1 MMKKGKLFYKIM
13 SNPKIS
19 VILPVYNVEKYLFE
33 CLDSIINQTL
43 KDIEIICLNDGSTD
57 NSLSILKEYASKDTR
72 IILIDKENEGL
83 GYTRKVGL
91 DNATGKYILFCDS
104 DDYYAE
110 LTAFEE
116 LYNYIEK
123 VKSDVVIFDF
133 IQKDE
138 ITKNINNFSDTYTQ
152 NVVFTHRNIE
162 NIFDHVALCWQK
174 IYSRDFLTKYD
185 DWYFPKHVKYED
197 VPFHYQVI
205 LRAKISY
212 FNRSFYVWRIRQNSI
227 STKKVSY
234 RNILDN
240 LIITKKIY
248 EITRNFINN
257 LEFLDYFYQ
266 FFCIRLFNF
275 FIRDSLFIKDID
287 VIKQIIETIRS
298 LDTSNLFDLKNR
310 EAYFYIRAGLRMTP
324 KNYMEYFNRKIL
336 RYANEQIKYRDEL
349 IKNQDDLMKYREELL
364 KENKKDIIIKDTLIN
379 NQEYLIKSKNSEIQN
394 LYNQNNDLHNQNN
407 DLHNQNNIQNQVIK
421 QLQNSW
427 SYRIGRFF
435 TYPLSVPFEFFKFIR
450 DYYLIKKSNLFDS
463 EYYLEQN
470 EDVKKAKVD
479 PIKHYLKFGWK
490 EGRNPSAD
498 FDGNDYLNKRSDVK
512 VAGIC
517 PLVHYLKF
525 GKEEDLSFPFEKV
538 ERMKNLP
545 DKEYFDYIFTNIEN
559 KKYDYLLSKRGEEIL
574 LKIENQ
580 KRKGKSYK
588 KGTQEEII
596 NEAFDRI
603 DLIFFNN
610 KNKNLN
616 EDILQKYI
624 DTVPNVCPHK
634 LLEIISQRI
643 AEYTFPKRENY
654 IFLDFSIL
662 AIVDNK
668 SGIQRVGRNIIKYL
682 PNINKRKIVFVH
694 SSEEEFT
701 KQGFRYCSK
710 IANGTESENEE
721 VIEFIQGDILFFPE
735 LPMLQCIGKKEYLQF
750 LRKKGVK
757 IINFVYDLIP
767 IRCPETIPN
776 NGFKEEFQKYIDSVL
791 DYATGIICDSQF
803 VKSDLQRYIRENRS
817 DIFDNLQIEWIHLG
831 SDFRR
836 SSDFMDKLPKD
847 SNIVFKAM
855 KSRITFLAVSTIQ
868 PHKMYDQILEA
879 FEILWSKNYDI
890 NLVIVGQN
898 GWDSEKLIEK
908 ISNHKELNKRLFK
921 LTQISDEYLNK
932 VYEKSSCFIMAS
944 KIEGFGL
951 GIIEATYH
959 KKPLLIRDL
968 PVFKEIAGE
977 NAFYF
982 SGFNDEDL
990 ANAIEE
996 WLLLFNQ
1003 NKHPKSD
1010 KIKYL
1015 TWKESIQM
1023 LSDKLELLSK

>member
-1 MMKKGKLFYKIM
+1 MN
-13 SNPKIS
+13 NPKIS
-19 VILPVYNVEKYLFE
+19 VIVPVYNVEKYLGE

-43 KDIEIICLNDGSTD
+43 KEIEIICVNDGSID
-57 NSLSILKEYASKDTR
+57 NSLSILKEYASKDIR
-72 IILIDKENEGL
+72 IKIIDKENEGL

-91 DNATGKYILFCDS
+91 NNATGEYILFCDS
-104 DDYYAE
+104 DDYYVE

-123 VKSDVVIFDF
+123 VKVDIVIFDF

-138 ITKNINNFSDTYTQ
+138 NTKKINNVSDTYDQ

-174 IYSRDFLTKYD
+174 IYSKDFLTKYD

-275 FIRDSLFIKDID
+275 FIRDSIFIKDID
-287 VIKQIIETIRS
+287 VIKQIIDMIKS
-298 LDTSNLFDLKNR
+298 FDTSNLFDLKNR

-668 SGIQRVGRNIIKYL
+668 SGIQRVDRNIIKYL
-682 PNINKRKIVFVH
+682 PNVNQRKIVFVH
-694 SSEEEFT
+694 SNENEFT

-710 IANGTESENEE
+710 IANGIESENEE
-721 VIEFIQGDILFFPE
+721 VIEFIRGDILFFPE

-791 DYATGIICDSQF
+791 DYATGIICDSKF
-803 VKSDLQRYIRENRS
+803 VKSDLQRYIRDNRP
-817 DIFDNLQIEWIHLG
+817 DILLNSLKIEWIHLG
-831 SDFRR
+831 SDFRK
-836 SSDFMDKLPKD
+836 SSDFIDKLPKD
-847 SNIVFKAM
+847 SELVFKAM
-855 KSRITFLAVSTIQ
+855 ESRITFLAVSTIQ

-898 GWDSEKLIEK
+898 GWNSEKLIEK
-908 ISNHKELNKRLFK
+908 ISNHKEINNRLFK